1 MDDFDQTSLFQ
12 KSERELG
19 MEREKAF
26 LEKALPILREAAES
40 KNADPKDIT
49 SEILTSYSSVKFRS
63 SIICRL
69 KLRGKKW
76 YISIPKRLQK
86 VIPENLETTTTA
98 SEKDF
103 LRITFEQLTDSS
115 AISLMEEAT
124 LLAIE
129 LVPKEYDCC
138 SRYEECSNAK
148 VCIHPNPAF
157 SLLCGYRKILGSGQI
172 FYGENRN
179 ID

>member
-1 MDDFDQTSLFQ
+1 MDDFNQTSLFQ
-12 KSERELG
+12 KTEKELG
-19 MEREKAF
+19 MEREETF
-26 LEKALPILREAAES
+26 LEKALPILREAAVS

-49 SEILTSYSSVKFRS
+49 SEVLASYSSVKFRS

-76 YISIPKRLQK
+76 HISIPKRLQK

-98 SEKDF
+98 TDSQL
-103 LRITFEQLTDSS
+103 LRIAFEQLTDSS
-115 AISLMEEAT
+115 ALSLMEEAT

-148 VCIHPNPAF
+148 VCIHPNPGF
-157 SLLCGYRKILGSGQI
+157 SLLCGYRKILKSGRV

-179 ID
+179 IN